1 MGDFLTFANRK
12 NTLSLKEKE
21 AINLAV
27 SQVNGCNYCLRG
39 HTVMARQAGFSD
51 EQIIGI
57 RKGKVTFSASLNAL
71 VQFAQATT
79 LQRGRPAGSVIDN
92 FFAAGYTEASLIDAI
107 LTIAGKTVTN
117 YLHNITQVPIDWP
130 EIPEI

>member
-12 NTLSLKEKE
+12 STLSLKEKE

-79 LQRGRPAGSVIDN
+79 LQRGATSRVR
-92 FFAAGYTEASLIDAI
+92 Y
-107 LTIAGKTVTN
+107 
-117 YLHNITQVPIDWP
+117 
-130 EIPEI
+130 